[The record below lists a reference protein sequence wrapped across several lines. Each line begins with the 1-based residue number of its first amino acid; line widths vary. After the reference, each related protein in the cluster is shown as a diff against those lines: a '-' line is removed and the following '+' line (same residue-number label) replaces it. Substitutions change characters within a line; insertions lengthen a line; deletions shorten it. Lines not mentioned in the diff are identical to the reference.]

1 MGRQEPELGTPDV
14 EDAGSPPRTFP
25 EPASSGQDVRAF
37 LQHERHGH
45 PDVAQGDH
53 QQLAE
58 GLSGEE
64 NNYHSTRSSPHQ
76 PMAGAGDK
84 ASQTGIRPGGD
95 ETIRG
100 LRTSAS
106 QPHEVVVHS
115 LGPGETA
122 VPPHGGATAGQP
134 GDSRGP
140 EDPQGRRA
148 HGRSDTQILT
158 APQADGQSAIQGGCF
173 STSLDYKA
181 HGGEGPRRD
190 VETHQPSCYI
200 PGGHEDPAREAA
212 DIAPRKTIDESTGG
226 GLRAP
231 HPRQDPEQEPGRLAG
246 HRVARG
252 SRSPHPR
259 LGGHERNGQV
269 QPIGDSDTLPPGQ
282 PSKGN
287 ASTLKRG
294 RPDDCKGLTA
304 SEASQSKQAASAKND
319 MFSRSPKRLMQT
331 SLSSWQVPGGAD
343 DLEAPCY
350 LFTNRANYCYMNAS
364 AAALHWAMRVMNGRP
379 SDFGSLGPA
388 LMAISRLKRLEI
400 PTHHDWKILLR
411 GWRRPTQQHDA
422 AEFMSHIVDPRAT
435 ATAGCW
441 QARCLERGRS
451 PVCEESSS
459 APHIGIN
466 IAAHHDL
473 QSALNAWHQQ
483 HYTHALSTPP
493 KLLCLQLGRFRHEG
507 RRTVKVRQRCSVPH
521 RLQVP
526 AFTGELLECTDL
538 TYALCSGIA
547 HIGDTATSGHYR
559 AMCVHSPLGQGRSE
573 ASSPTPRYTLCDDDR
588 QASQNSSRL
597 DNLLD
602 HNLYVVLYCRL
613 DPEPGPSGRS

>member
-1 MGRQEPELGTPDV
+1 MD
-14 EDAGSPPRTFP
+14 
-25 EPASSGQDVRAF
+25 
-37 LQHERHGH
+37 
-45 PDVAQGDH
+45 
-53 QQLAE
+53 
-58 GLSGEE
+58 
-64 NNYHSTRSSPHQ
+64 
-76 PMAGAGDK
+76 
-84 ASQTGIRPGGD
+84 
-95 ETIRG
+95 
-100 LRTSAS
+100 
-106 QPHEVVVHS
+106 
-115 LGPGETA
+115 
-122 VPPHGGATAGQP
+122 
-134 GDSRGP
+134 
-140 EDPQGRRA
+140 
-148 HGRSDTQILT
+148 
-158 APQADGQSAIQGGCF
+158 
-173 STSLDYKA
+173 
-181 HGGEGPRRD
+181 
-190 VETHQPSCYI
+190 
-200 PGGHEDPAREAA
+200 
-212 DIAPRKTIDESTGG
+212 
-226 GLRAP
+226 
-231 HPRQDPEQEPGRLAG
+231 
-246 HRVARG
+246 RG

-259 LGGHERNGQV
+259 LGGHAKNGHV
-269 QPIGDSDTLPPGQ
+269 QPTGDSDALPPGQ

-287 ASTLKRG
+287 ASTLRRG
-294 RPDDCKGLTA
+294 RPDDCRGLAT
-304 SEASQSKQAASAKND
+304 SEATQSKQAASAQND
-319 MFSRSPKRLMQT
+319 TFSRSTKRLMQT
-331 SLSSWQVPGGAD
+331 SLSSWQVSSGAA

-350 LFTNRANYCYMNAS
+350 MLTNRANYCYMNAS
-364 AAALHWAMRVMNGRP
+364 AAALHWAMRAMNGRP

-388 LMAISRLKRLEI
+388 LMAISKLRRLEI

-422 AEFMSHIVDPRAT
+422 AEFMSHIVDPGSH
-435 ATAGCW
+435 ATAGRW

-451 PVCEESSS
+451 PVREESSS

-466 IAAHHDL
+466 IATHHDL
-473 QSALNAWHQQ
+473 QSALTAWHQQ

-526 AFTGELLECTDL
+526 AFTGELLECHDL

-613 DPEPGPSGRS
+613 DPEPGPSGRSQ